1 MGTMTDACP
10 QYRGDL
16 AMAAVGRLGRSER
29 KVLLRH
35 SASCAGCRAALSE
48 LEATARMLP
57 LVDPARLTDTG
68 IAMDVSPSGGAG
80 SRGNRGRRLRLR
92 LVVPAVAAVAACA
105 LATAVIFGS
114 GRPAQLTVSL
124 RGAPGVNASAVLSP
138 SSWGTEIDLHIS
150 GQPNGQ
156 VFTVA
161 MESRSGSWW
170 QAGSYRTAGGTTDVS
185 LSCAAITSR
194 IERILVRNS
203 TGRIV
208 LQSEVA

>member
-1 MGTMTDACP
+1 VTEACP

-16 AMAAVGRLGRSER
+16 AMAAVDRLGRSER
-29 KVLLRH
+29 RILLHH
-35 SASCAGCRAALSE
+35 SAGCAGCRAALAE
-48 LEATARMLP
+48 LEGTARLLS
-57 LVDPARLTDTG
+57 LVDPARLTGTG
-68 IAMDVSPSGGAG
+68 ITIDGSPSGGAG
-80 SRGNRGRRLRLR
+80 IRRSWGRRMRMRL
-92 LVVPAVAAVAACA
+92 LGPAVAAVAASA
-105 LATAVIFGS
+105 LATAVILGS

-124 RGAPGVNASAVLSP
+124 LGAPGVHASAVLSP
-138 SSWGTEIDLHIS
+138 SSWGTEIDLHTS

-185 LSCAAITSR
+185 LSCAATTSR
-194 IERILVRNS
+194 IERILVRNA

>member
-1 MGTMTDACP
+1 MTDACP

-29 KVLLRH
+29 RILLNH
-35 SASCAGCRAALSE
+35 SASCAGCRTVLSE
-48 LEATARMLP
+48 LEGTAGLLA
-57 LVDPARLTDTG
+57 LVDPARLTDSSLTK
-68 IAMDVSPSGGAG
+68 DRSRSGGAG
-80 SRGNRGRRLRLR
+80 IRESRGRRLRLP
-92 LVVPAVAAVAACA
+92 LLIPAVAAVAVGAV
-105 LATAVIFGS
+105 ATMVILGS

-124 RGAPGVNASAVLSP
+124 RGELGVHASAVLSP
-138 SSWGTEIDLHIS
+138 SSWGTEVDLRTS
-150 GQPNGQ
+150 GQPSGQ

-170 QAGSYRTAGGTTDVS
+170 QAGSYRTAGGTTDVN
-185 LSCAAITSR
+185 LSCAATTSR

-203 TGRIV
+203 RGRIV

>member
-48 LEATARMLP
+48 LEVTARMLP

-80 SRGNRGRRLRLR
+80 SRGNRDGCGCGLWYRQLRRWR
-92 LVVPAVAAVAACA
+92 PAPWRRRSFSAP
-105 LATAVIFGS
+105 G
-114 GRPAQLTVSL
+114 GRPS
-124 RGAPGVNASAVLSP
+124 
-138 SSWGTEIDLHIS
+138 
-150 GQPNGQ
+150 
-156 VFTVA
+156 
-161 MESRSGSWW
+161 
-170 QAGSYRTAGGTTDVS
+170 
-185 LSCAAITSR
+185 
-194 IERILVRNS
+194 
-203 TGRIV
+203 
-208 LQSEVA
+208 